1 MSSFTKDYLS
11 SAVGTET
18 EALPDVA
25 LSLFTHHQLLRA
37 ADDEYFHELFV
48 ELETAVDEAVYN
60 AALTSKSTA
69 EAVLLDGG
77 SGCFSYR
84 ETHFLN
90 YFLNRRA
97 KEMFHPHMRRQGM
110 ILRRLCDPPRAG

>member
-1 MSSFTKDYLS
+1 MS

-25 LSLFTHHQLLRA
+25 LTLFTHHQLLRA
-37 ADDEYFHELFV
+37 ADDEYIRHELFV
-48 ELETAVDEAVYN
+48 ELETAVDEAVHN

-97 KEMFHPHMRRQGM
+97 TEMFHPHMRRQGM